1 MLDAWI
7 IICVLTGITL
17 VTNIAVCL
25 YTLHLSKQAER
36 RQHIEGYAQALIDRE
51 LDTEEYKKEGTE

>member
-25 YTLHLSKQAER
+25 YTLHLSKQAEHLQR
-36 RQHIEGYAQALIDRE
+36 IEGYAQALIDRE